1 MEYFC
6 AYHSMLG
13 ATRKLSDAECG
24 RLFRALLVYSSGEQ
38 PVNLQG
44 REELLFDVFSQQID
58 RDRERYDKK
67 CATNKENA
75 SGRNRPKATAIDGIQ
90 EKDKEKDKEKEEQD
104 PSPLS
109 GGMPGG
115 AGGAAYLETHLRSM
129 TPGNWEELRSYL
141 DDGLGMDLLHH
152 AVDEAC
158 AQGKCTWAYVR
169 RILDRYVTENIQTV
183 EQAKATDGKPHPSC
197 ASSGL
202 SPWLERDES

>member
-38 PVNLQG
+38 PDNLQG

-75 SGRNRPKATAIDGIQ
+75 SVRKRPQAMASKKKT
-90 EKDKEKDKEKEEQD
+90 KTKTKTKKNN
-104 PSPLS
+104 PL
-109 GGMPGG
+109 PPWPWECP
-115 AGGAAYLETHLRSM
+115 AAPVVL
-129 TPGNWEELRSYL
+129 P
-141 DDGLGMDLLHH
+141 
-152 AVDEAC
+152 
-158 AQGKCTWAYVR
+158 TWKHTFA
-169 RILDRYVTENIQTV
+169 
-183 EQAKATDGKPHPSC
+183 A
-197 ASSGL
+197 
-202 SPWLERDES
+202 